1 MAESGAGA
9 MNPGSA
15 DFRRANR
22 NPSYQRLPRAEYV
35 QRAVEMAPRGS
46 QLARKLTV
54 HDVQAMRLNVHGHT
68 DKQQA
73 KAFGVSASM
82 VYKIRKGERWGVVR

>member
-1 MAESGAGA
+1 MT
-9 MNPGSA
+9 PGSA

-46 QLARKLTV
+46 QLAKKLTA
-54 HDVQAMRLNVHGHT
+54 HDVQAIRLNVHGHT
-68 DKQQA
+68 DKHQA
-73 KAFGVSASM
+73 KVFGVSASM

>member
-1 MAESGAGA
+1 

-22 NPSYQRLPRAEYV
+22 NRSYQCLPRAEYV

-46 QLARKLTV
+46 KLAKKLTV
-54 HDVQAMRLNVHGHT
+54 HDVQVMRLNVHGRT

-73 KAFGVSASM
+73 ERFGVSESM

>member
-1 MAESGAGA
+1 

-15 DFRRANR
+15 NFRRANR
-22 NPSYQRLPRAEYV
+22 NPSYQCLPRAEYV

-46 QLARKLTV
+46 QLAKKLTAM
-54 HDVQAMRLNVHGHT
+54 DVTIIRDNRYGLT
-68 DKQQA
+68 DRQQA
-73 KAFGVSASM
+73 ATFGVSASM

>member
-1 MAESGAGA
+1 
-9 MNPGSA
+9 
-15 DFRRANR
+15 
-22 NPSYQRLPRAEYV
+22 
-35 QRAVEMAPRGS
+35 
-46 QLARKLTV
+46 
-54 HDVQAMRLNVHGHT
+54 MRLNVHGHT

>member
-1 MAESGAGA
+1 

-22 NPSYQRLPRAEYV
+22 NPSYQCLPRAEYV

-46 QLARKLTV
+46 QLAKKLTA

-68 DKQQA
+68 DKHQERCLA
-73 KAFGVSASM
+73 CRRLWFIRSARVSG
-82 VYKIRKGERWGVVR
+82 GEW

>member
-1 MAESGAGA
+1 

-22 NPSYQRLPRAEYV
+22 NPSYQCLPRAEYV

-46 QLARKLTV
+46 QLAKKLTSM
-54 HDVQAMRLNVHGHT
+54 DVTIIRDNRYGLT
-68 DKQQA
+68 DRQQA
-73 KAFGVSASM
+73 DTFGVSASM

>member
-1 MAESGAGA
+1 

-22 NPSYQRLPRAEYV
+22 NPSYQCLPRAEYV

-46 QLARKLTV
+46 QLAKKLTV
-54 HDVQAMRLNVHGHT
+54 HDVQAMRLNAHGRT
-68 DKQQA
+68 DRQQA
-73 KAFGVSASM
+73 ETFGVSASM

>member
-1 MAESGAGA
+1 

-22 NPSYQRLPRAEYV
+22 NPSYQCLPRAEYV

-46 QLARKLTV
+46 QLAKKLTV
-54 HDVQAMRLNVHGHT
+54 HDVQAMRSNIHGRT
-68 DKQQA
+68 DNHQA
-73 KAFGVSASM
+73 KVFGVSASM
-82 VYKIRKGERWGVVR
+82 VYKIHKGERWGVVR

>member
-1 MAESGAGA
+1 

-15 DFRRANR
+15 NFRRANR
-22 NPSYQRLPRAEYV
+22 NPSYQCLPRAEYV

-54 HDVQAMRLNVHGHT
+54 HDVQAMRLNLHGRT

-73 KAFGVSASM
+73 KVFCVSASM

>member
-1 MAESGAGA
+1 

-46 QLARKLTV
+46 QMAKKLTV
-54 HDVQAMRLNVHGHT
+54 DDVRAMRANVNGRT

-73 KAFGVSASM
+73 ALFGVSACM

>member
-1 MAESGAGA
+1 M
-9 MNPGSA
+9 
-15 DFRRANR
+15 
-22 NPSYQRLPRAEYV
+22 PRAEYV

-46 QLARKLTV
+46 QLAKKLTAD
-54 HDVQAMRLNVHGHT
+54 DVRAMRANVNGRT

-73 KAFGVSASM
+73 KAVGVSASM

>member
-1 MAESGAGA
+1 MT
-9 MNPGSA
+9 PGSA

-35 QRAVEMAPRGS
+35 QRAAEMAPRGS
-46 QLARKLTV
+46 QLAKKLTSM
-54 HDVQAMRLNVHGHT
+54 DVTIIRDNRYGLT

-73 KAFGVSASM
+73 IVFGVSVSM

>member
-1 MAESGAGA
+1 V
-9 MNPGSA
+9 NPGSA
-15 DFRRANR
+15 AFRRANR
-22 NPSYQRLPRAEYV
+22 NPSYQCLPRAEYV

-46 QLARKLTV
+46 QLAKKLTV
-54 HDVQAMRLNVHGHT
+54 HDVKAMRLNAHGRT

-73 KAFGVSASM
+73 KAFGVSESM

>member
-1 MAESGAGA
+1 

-22 NPSYQRLPRAEYV
+22 NPSYQCLPRAEYV

-46 QLARKLTV
+46 QLAKKLTA

-68 DKQQA
+68 DKHQA
-73 KAFGVSASM
+73 KVFGVSASM
-82 VYKIRKGERWGVVR
+82 VYKDPQG

>member
-1 MAESGAGA
+1 

-15 DFRRANR
+15 DFRRANL
-22 NPSYQRLPRAEYV
+22 NPSYQCQPRAEYV

-46 QLARKLTV
+46 QLAKKLTV
-54 HDVQAMRLNVHGHT
+54 HDVQVMRLNVHGRT

-73 KAFGVSASM
+73 KVFSVSESM
-82 VYKIRKGERWGVVR
+82 VYKIRKGERWGLVR

>member
-1 MAESGAGA
+1 MT
-9 MNPGSA
+9 PGSA
-15 DFRRANR
+15 NFRRANR
-22 NPSYQRLPRAEYV
+22 NPSYQHLPRAEYV

-46 QLARKLTV
+46 QLAKKLTSM
-54 HDVQAMRLNVHGHT
+54 DVTIIRDNRYGLT

-73 KAFGVSASM
+73 ATFGVSASM